1 MTFLA
6 RDESRPA
13 TGPHHSV
20 LSDSYK
26 GARGLK
32 AANAGL
38 HRLVAS
44 CHIWELDVELIQA

>member
-13 TGPHHSV
+13 NSGPHHSV

-38 HRLVAS
+38 HSGWSPVVTFGSRTLS
-44 CHIWELDVELIQA
+44 